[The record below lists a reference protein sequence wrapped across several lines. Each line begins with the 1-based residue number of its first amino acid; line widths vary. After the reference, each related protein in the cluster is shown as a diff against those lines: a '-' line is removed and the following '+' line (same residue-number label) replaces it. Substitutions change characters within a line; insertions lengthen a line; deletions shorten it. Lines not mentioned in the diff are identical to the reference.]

1 MALNLD
7 EDQVTRLN
15 TLLRDAKDRG
25 EELCRS
31 MQSDYANVVGGNW
44 KGIASMAALGKSDE
58 MLQFWNSQLAPI
70 LDKLTT
76 GIVGTQNLM
85 SDHESDSQS
94 KINAVTP
101 GMGGNFATRMA

>member
-31 MQSDYANVVGGNW
+31 MQADYANVVGANW

-70 LDKLTT
+70 LDKLMT

-85 SDHESDSQS
+85 ADHESDGQS
-94 KINAVTP
+94 KINAITP
-101 GMGGNFATRMA
+101 GMGNFSRLA

>member
-15 TLLRDAKDRG
+15 NLLRDAKDRG
-25 EELCRS
+25 EELCKS
-31 MQSDYANVVGGNW
+31 MQTDYANVVGSSW
-44 KGIASMAALGKSDE
+44 KGFASTAALGKSDE
-58 MLQFWNSQLAPI
+58 MLQFWQSQLAPI
-70 LDKLTT
+70 LDKLMT

-94 KINAVTP
+94 KINAIAP
-101 GMGGNFATRMA
+101 MGNFGRLA